1 MRSFLAQEHNARLTM
16 LQVIENGAVDTEAR
30 RREINI
36 SRREPPMMRDFE
48 DWCKREFCVTLGSAV
63 EKILEEA
70 REGQAGLIVMG
81 TKASGNV
88 AGHAPLTIGYNGVTK
103 ATCPVLTFRG

>member
-1 MRSFLAQEHNARLTM
+1 
-16 LQVIENGAVDTEAR
+16 
-30 RREINI
+30 
-36 SRREPPMMRDFE
+36 
-48 DWCKREFCVTLGSAV
+48 LGSAV

-88 AGHAPLTIGYNGVTK
+88 AGHAPLTIGYNVVAK
-103 ATCPVLTFRG
+103 ATCPVLTFRGQSSLQGAESPLHTATPSKQPVLHHPLWQHRLSCGVHC